1 VESHISGLTWL
12 GVLSLLLLLLN
23 ASMMDMCE
31 MLSEEVL
38 EKRVQVGQAKSFCF
52 FHS

>member
-1 VESHISGLTWL
+1 MRWVC
-12 GVLSLLLLLLN
+12 VVSLLQLLLN
-23 ASMMDMCE
+23 ASMMVMYE

-38 EKRVQVGQAKSFCF
+38 EKRVEVGQAKSFCF